1 MYQFKST
8 YTVYIHITHI
18 KLCLLRA
25 IFNVTLSCNYYIYTN
40 KMKNSLL
47 RIKRSFSV
55 GDHVLAHGQ
64 CTNR

>member
-25 IFNVTLSCNYYIYTN
+25 IFKRYSQLQLLHIY
-40 KMKNSLL
+40 K
-47 RIKRSFSV
+47 
-55 GDHVLAHGQ
+55 
-64 CTNR
+64 